1 MHRRKDPV
9 AMKRM
14 ILKSLIHGAVVKEA
28 NIDYV
33 GSITIDEELMEKS
46 GLSENETVFVVDRS
60 NGNRIYTYVIKGDRG
75 SGMIAMNGAAAH
87 RVKEGD
93 VIDIMAFVLSEGQ
106 INPLAI
112 EVNDSN
118 GFLRN
123 IDSDRL

>member
-1 MHRRKDPV
+1 
-9 AMKRM
+9 MKRM